1 MSQWQKTVTS
11 VSNGTNKAPHKKLSI
26 YHLPL
31 CKKETDTQH
40 SYNLS
45 VTLANYE
52 PSIPPDFLSILYS
65 SVLWHQTDEYC
76 LTVFFEGDWFD
87 WNNSNRII
95 DSRKQKL
102 TCDGLSRG
110 SSDTPTGFMLRK
122 KGKAP
127 TGWTSW
133 LKRWLT
139 HFKAELAAR
148 AAKPHT

>member
-1 MSQWQKTVTS
+1 MPSCVTIAKTVTK

-45 VTLANYE
+45 VTFANYE

-76 LTVFFEGDWFD
+76 LTVFLRVIG
-87 WNNSNRII
+87 
-95 DSRKQKL
+95 L
-102 TCDGLSRG
+102 TE
-110 SSDTPTGFMLRK
+110 TTVI
-122 KGKAP
+122 
-127 TGWTSW
+127 
-133 LKRWLT
+133 
-139 HFKAELAAR
+139 E
-148 AAKPHT
+148 

>member
-1 MSQWQKTVTS
+1 MHAIMCHNGKTVTK

-45 VTLANYE
+45 VTFANYE

-76 LTVFFEGDWFD
+76 LTVFLRAIGLTETT
-87 WNNSNRII
+87 II
-95 DSRKQKL
+95 
-102 TCDGLSRG
+102 
-110 SSDTPTGFMLRK
+110 
-122 KGKAP
+122 
-127 TGWTSW
+127 
-133 LKRWLT
+133 
-139 HFKAELAAR
+139 E
-148 AAKPHT
+148 